1 MSIIVDG
8 KHCQNIREALHQE
21 WLETNGIGGYASGT
35 IVGCNTRKYHGLLVA
50 SLAEPPGRFLLLSK
64 FEDSIVSDGKEF
76 ALACHRYPGAYHP
89 QGYRYLDEFRLEEG
103 PVFRYRIG
111 EVVIS
116 KRILMVTD
124 ENTVLVRYDLEH
136 SAGPVTLRL
145 KPLLAFRGHHELK
158 HEDSAIRTQTTPI
171 ANGFSIHPYDGLP
184 PLFVQT
190 SLLSVFEPGP
200 DWYRQFEF
208 FAEAERGYDHH
219 EDLFCPGVLS
229 VTLQQGQSVV
239 VTTALA
245 AQTDLSHHAWDSE
258 LARRQAVAKADEACV
273 KRCRDTEIAALTGPL
288 LRAGRHFLI
297 HTPTPDRR
305 ATIIAGYPW
314 FEDWGR
320 DTLISLPGL
329 TFCSGNPEAGIAI
342 LKSMGPQTRN
352 GLVPNFF
359 AINPEHNA
367 YNSVDASLWYFW
379 AVQQMLE
386 WTHDIDTVRTHFW
399 PVMKTILAKF
409 MAGTTNAIGM
419 SKDGLLHAGNRDTQ
433 LTWMDAQAYG
443 APVTPRHGYAVE
455 INALWYNALCFSSQL
470 AKEFGESLD
479 WPANLTGRLRIA
491 FSELFWMDAENCLAD
506 TFSDGVLDK
515 SVRPNQIFAV
525 SLPFSPLDSY
535 QRVGVV
541 DKVRKELLTPYGLRT
556 LSPRSAAY
564 RGRYEGDQNARDAAY
579 HQGTVWPWLLGH
591 FGEAYLRVTMNR
603 AHAIRFLLAE
613 IQPLLTYTV
622 KGPGLLNVPEIFDG
636 DRPQRPNGCFAQA
649 WSAAELIRLF
659 ALCGKDISE

>member
-1 MSIIVDG
+1 MSIIVEQRN
-8 KHCQNIREALHQE
+8 CQNLREALRHE
-21 WLETNGIGGYASGT
+21 WLETNGLGGYASGT

-64 FEDSIVSDGKEF
+64 FEDSIVTNGQELF
-76 ALACHRYPGAYHP
+76 LACHRYPGVYYP
-89 QGYRYLDEFRLEEG
+89 QGHRHLEEFRLEEC
-103 PVFRYRIG
+103 PVFRYRLG
-111 EVVIS
+111 DAVVC
-116 KRILMVTD
+116 KRILMVTN
-124 ENTVLVRYDLEH
+124 ENTVLVRYDLER
-136 SAGPVTLRL
+136 STEPVTLRL
-145 KPLLAFRGHHELK
+145 KPLLAFRGHHEMK
-158 HEDSAIRTQTTPI
+158 HADSSIRTQTTPVL
-171 ANGFSIHPYDGLP
+171 NGFGLHPYEGLP
-184 PLFVQT
+184 PLFIQS
-190 SLLSVFEPGP
+190 SLPSKFEPAP
-200 DWYRQFEF
+200 DWYRDFEF

-219 EDLFCPGVLS
+219 EDLFCPGLLS
-229 VTLQQGQSVV
+229 IPLKQGQSVV
-239 VTTALA
+239 VTTALKE
-245 AQTDLSHHAWDSE
+245 QTDLSHHVWDGE
-258 LARRQAVAKADEACV
+258 LARRQAVSKADATLA
-273 KRCRDTEIAALTGPL
+273 KRCRDPEIAALVPKL
-288 LRAGRHFLI
+288 LRTGRPFVI

-342 LKSMGPQTRN
+342 LKSMGPHERD
-352 GLVPNFF
+352 GLIPNFF
-359 AINPEHNA
+359 AINPAHNA

-379 AVQQMLE
+379 AVQQMVA
-386 WTHDIDTVRTHFW
+386 WTHDLETVRTEFW
-399 PVMKTILAKF
+399 PVMRRILAKF
-409 MAGTTNAIGM
+409 MAGTANDIGM
-419 SKDGLLHAGNRDTQ
+419 SSDGLLHAGNRGTQ

-470 AKEFGESLD
+470 AKEFNESLD
-479 WPANLTGRLRIA
+479 WAPNLTGRLRVA
-491 FSELFWMDAENCLAD
+491 FSDLFWMDAENCLAD

-556 LSPRSAAY
+556 LSPHSAAY

-603 AHAIRFLLAE
+603 AHAVRFLLAE
-613 IQPLLTYTV
+613 IQPLLSYAL

-636 DRPQRPNGCFAQA
+636 DPPQRPNGCFAQA